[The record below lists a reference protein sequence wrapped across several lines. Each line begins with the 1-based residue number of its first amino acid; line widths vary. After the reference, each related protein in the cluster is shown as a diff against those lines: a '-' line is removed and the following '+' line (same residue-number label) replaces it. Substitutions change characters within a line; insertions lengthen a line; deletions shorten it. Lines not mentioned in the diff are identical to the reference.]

1 MARKTPLERAFAL
14 RTQAEWL
21 SAEGEAERVRAHI
34 KKKSAF
40 DALNQAR
47 ELVERLETLYSWT
60 EETECSDA
68 GEQLAAQTLADD
80 SKGGK

>member
-1 MARKTPLERAFAL
+1 MARKTPLERAVEL

-21 SAEGEAERVRAHI
+21 SAQGEHERLRLMI
-34 KKKSAF
+34 KNKDAF
-40 DALNQAR
+40 NALNQAR

-60 EETECSDA
+60 EEPEADT

-80 SKGGK
+80 GKGRK